1 MADEFETIAKLLRP
15 LTRGAPEALDLL
27 DDAAVLPS
35 RPGFDLVLTKDALV
49 EGVHFL
55 PTDPLDTVARKLL
68 RTNLS
73 DLAAKGAQPFGYL
86 LATAWRQSDGWE
98 AREAFARGLA
108 HDGELFDLRLLG
120 GDTVS
125 TSGPLVVSAT
135 LLGWVSSGA
144 MVRRAGARAGDLIVV
159 TGHIGDGWLSLQAAL
174 GRLPDPTGALLT
186 RYRLPEPRLSL
197 RRALGLAHA
206 CADISDGLLA
216 DVGHVAKASGLK
228 AVVDLQ
234 RIPRSHDGGLWSD
247 GKAERLMT
255 LAAGGDDYELVCA
268 VAPDD
273 LQAFGA
279 LAGDVP
285 ITVVGRFEV
294 GDGVEARSFDQVVQI
309 ARAGWSHGAHEA

>member
-55 PTDPLDTVARKLL
+55 PTDPLNMVARKLL

-73 DLAAKGAQPFGYL
+73 DLAAKGAEPFGYL
-86 LATAWRQSDGWE
+86 LATVWRESDGWE

-108 HDGELFDLRLLG
+108 EDGELFDLRLLG

-135 LLGWVSSGA
+135 LLGWVSSGC
-144 MVRRAGARAGDLIVV
+144 MIRRDGAKAGDLIVV
-159 TGHIGDGWLSLQAAL
+159 TGHIGDGWLSLQGAL
-174 GRLPDPTGALLT
+174 GHMADPEGGLLA
-186 RYRLPEPRLSL
+186 RYRLPEPRV
-197 RRALGLAHA
+197 RMREAMALANA
-206 CADISDGLLA
+206 AADVSDGLLA
-216 DVGHVAKASGLK
+216 DLGHVAKASGLR

-234 RIPRSHDGGLWSD
+234 RIPLSIMGGLWSQGAAD
-247 GKAERLMT
+247 KLMN

-268 VAPDD
+268 VPPEHLA
-273 LQAFGA
+273 AFA
-279 LAGDVP
+279 DLAGNIPV
-285 ITVVGRFEV
+285 TVVGNFEA
-294 GDGVEARSFDQVVQI
+294 GKGVEARFFDDVVPI
-309 ARAGWSHGAHEA
+309 GRAGWRHGDQD

>member
-73 DLAAKGAQPFGYL
+73 DLAAKGAEPFGYL

-108 HDGELFDLRLLG
+108 EDGELFDLRLLG

-125 TSGPLVVSAT
+125 TAGPLVVSAT
-135 LLGWVSSGA
+135 LLGWVSSGC
-144 MVRRAGARAGDLIVV
+144 MIQRKGAKAGDLMVV

-174 GRLPDPTGALLT
+174 GLVGDPQGELLA
-186 RYRLPEPRLSL
+186 RYRLPQPRLGM
-197 RRALGLAHA
+197 RRALALANA
-206 CADISDGLLA
+206 AADVSDGLLA
-216 DVGHVAKASGLK
+216 DVGHLARAGDLK

-234 RIPRSHDGGLWSD
+234 RIPRSLIGDIWSE
-247 GKAERLMT
+247 GKADKLLK
-255 LAAGGDDYELVCA
+255 LATGGDDYELVCA
-268 VAPDD
+268 VAPEH
-273 LQAFGA
+273 LHAFGD
-279 LAGDVP
+279 LTGDTP
-285 ITVVGRFEV
+285 FAVVGHFEA
-294 GDGVEARSFDQVVQI
+294 GEGVEARFFDEIVPVDH
-309 ARAGWSHGAHEA
+309 AGWRHS